1 MEFIMDKDQLLVW
14 RKDIVSRMLSTGI
27 CIEQII
33 PDVMIAEKFIMT
45 GELPKELE
53 KDIKTQNSDS

>member
-1 MEFIMDKDQLLVW
+1 MDKDQLLVW

-33 PDVMIAEKFIMT
+33 PDVMMAEKFIMT